1 MFHNTATLFLVL
13 ATTATSVS
21 RLQAQVDID
30 PATVKPAAWER
41 FALRVV
47 NQTDTAFTRVR
58 LTVPE
63 AVMILGVEPLPGWTF
78 TLIAASDTSPQS
90 IEWSEGSHLRG
101 EYREYAFFGRIPADA
116 KRRELVFPVALTRA
130 SGSVV
135 EWNRRRETGAPP
147 TVQIVGTTGITPWA
161 SMALAGVAVG
171 IAILALAL
179 AVWRRRADGRTVGR

>member
-1 MFHNTATLFLVL
+1 MFRNTATLFLVL
-13 ATTATSVS
+13 ATTAMSVS
-21 RLQAQVDID
+21 RLQAQVDLD
-30 PATVKPAAWER
+30 PTTVKPAAWER

-63 AVMILGVEPLPGWTF
+63 VIMILGVEPLPGWTF
-78 TLIAASDTSPQS
+78 ALIAASDTSPQS

-147 TVQIVGTTGITPWA
+147 TVQIVGTTGISPWA
-161 SMALAGVAVG
+161 SMALAGGAAG

-179 AVWRRRADGRTVGR
+179 AVSRKRET

>member
-1 MFHNTATLFLVL
+1 M
-13 ATTATSVS
+13 S
-21 RLQAQVDID
+21 RLTTTLLLAVAFTVTSLGRLDAQVDID
-30 PATVKPAAWER
+30 PTTVKPAAWER

-63 AVMILGVEPLPGWTF
+63 VIMILGVEPLPGWTF
-78 TLIAASDTSPQS
+78 TVIAASDTSPQS
-90 IEWSEGSHLRG
+90 IEWSEGSHVRG

-116 KRRELVFPVALTRA
+116 KRRELVFPVTLTRA

-147 TVQIVGTTGITPWA
+147 TVQIVGTTGISPWA
-161 SMALAGVAVG
+161 SMALAGGAVG

-179 AVWRRRADGRTVGR
+179 AVWRKAEGQTG

>member
-1 MFHNTATLFLVL
+1 MFRFTTTLWL
-13 ATTATSVS
+13 AVTTTFASVG
-21 RLQAQVDID
+21 RLEAQVDID
-30 PATVKPAAWER
+30 PTAVKPAAWER

-63 AVMILGVEPLPGWTF
+63 VVMILGVEPLPGWTF

-90 IEWSEGSHLRG
+90 IEWSEGTHLRG

-116 KRRELVFPVALTRA
+116 RRRELVFPVALTRA

-147 TVQIVGTTGITPWA
+147 TVQIVGTTGISPWA
-161 SMALAGVAVG
+161 SMALAGGAAG
-171 IAILALAL
+171 IAILALTL
-179 AVWRRRADGRTVGR
+179 AVSRKREA

>member
-1 MFHNTATLFLVL
+1 MFRITSTLLLVV
-13 ATTATSVS
+13 ASTVTSAG
-21 RLQAQVDID
+21 RLDAQVDID
-30 PATVKPAAWER
+30 PTTVKPAAWER

-47 NQTDTAFTRVR
+47 NQTDTAFTLVR

-90 IEWSEGSHLRG
+90 IEWSEGRHLRG

-116 KRRELVFPVALTRA
+116 RQRELVFPVALTRA

-147 TVQIVGTTGITPWA
+147 TVQIVGTTGISPWA
-161 SMALAGVAVG
+161 SMALAGGAAG

-179 AVWRRRADGRTVGR
+179 AAAGRRAGGQAGGR